1 VPHIVLGNARQPG
14 GQWADNPFL
23 ASLDIESLSYAEQLT
38 LPGYTFADH
47 WRATKKTA
55 LPEFIRPTRRE
66 VAEYLAQYP
75 VAVGSEKNVQSA
87 TKISSIT
94 RLHGGQGFH
103 IATLDITCKHLVLAT
118 GIFNLVVQPPPF
130 LKVLKALSPAAENGP
145 VLIIG
150 SGFTA
155 ADLIMS
161 TPPHRKII
169 HIFNWAPS
177 RPSPLKGCHGSAY
190 PEYAFIYRLMKSAVD
205 KNAGKASSE
214 IARVLRLPPKSAIK
228 HFADRDWTTGYE
240 GFPNARVMET
250 SLDVDY
256 AQVWDR
262 MPEKVRRQSQDLN
275 GPPLQ
280 PNAAAPMPAGHSFFN
295 FGRRKGSLPAS
306 TLSVPEAGPSQ
317 GRRASHVPYTSSAPP
332 SMSATVLIGRSYI
345 GVDSFD
351 DTSPRKITSF
361 HYAAGRRGSLSY
373 LRAPLL
379 EEVLKIDHE
388 VSPPVLAPHIASHA
402 NHPAT
407 DLSPSSQPPSDTTH
421 IRPQA
426 SNSNSP
432 PKSHAG
438 TSHPPTSTDSTS
450 AASLFANATD
460 PGSLASSLFASKKAA
475 DHASDTHSERSLTH
489 DFALDPL
496 AHPDDLLITG
506 QTLRVKIESFDER
519 SSGDGGRR
527 NAFEVAKDVFVIGSL
542 TGDSLIRFAFGGC
555 CAVAGALGPQT
566 DCVNGGSARADAGGV
581 GGLREGNGSALPGY
595 AAPQGDSGGM
605 THAWQS

>member
-1 VPHIVLGNARQPG
+1 VLGNARQPG
-14 GQWADNPFL
+14 GQWADNPVL
-23 ASLDIESLSYAEQLT
+23 ASLDIGSLSYSEQLS

-47 WRATKKTA
+47 WRATKNAT
-55 LPEFIRPTRRE
+55 LPEFVRPTRRE

-75 VAVGSEKNVQSA
+75 IAVGSGKNVQSA

-103 IATLDITCKHLVLAT
+103 IAPLDVTCKHLVLAT

-130 LKVLKALSPAAENGP
+130 LKVLKALSPAAETGP

-190 PEYAFIYRLMKSAVD
+190 PEYAFIYRIMKSAVD

-214 IARVLRLPPKSAIK
+214 IAKVLRLPPKSSSI
-228 HFADRDWTTGYE
+228 HFAQRDWTTGYE

-262 MPEKVRRQSQDLN
+262 MPEKVRRQSQDLS

-280 PNAAAPMPAGHSFFN
+280 PNAAPLPAAHSFFN
-295 FGRRKGSLPAS
+295 FGRRKGSLPTS
-306 TLSVPEAGPSQ
+306 SLSIPESSAPP
-317 GRRASHVPYTSSAPP
+317 GRRASHVPYSSSAPP

-379 EEVLKIDHE
+379 EEVLEVDHE
-388 VSPPVLAPHIASHA
+388 VQPPVLAPHIASHA

-407 DLSPSSQPPSDTTH
+407 DLSQPALDTTH
-421 IRPQA
+421 IRPQTQA
-426 SNSNSP
+426 QVSLSP
-432 PKSHAG
+432 PKSNAG
-438 TSHPPTSTDSTS
+438 TSHPPASTSASDSTS

-460 PGSLASSLFASKKAA
+460 PGSLASSLFARKQAA
-475 DHASDTHSERSLTH
+475 DHASDTQSERSLTH

-496 AHPDDLLITG
+496 AHPEDLLITG
-506 QTLRVKIESFDER
+506 QTLRAKIESFDEH
-519 SSGDGGRR
+519 SGGGGGRR

-555 CAVAGALGPQT
+555 CAVAGALGGAAQQT
-566 DCVNGGSARADAGGV
+566 ANGF
-581 GGLREGNGSALPGY
+581 
-595 AAPQGDSGGM
+595 
-605 THAWQS
+605 